1 MPLTVAKT
9 AGFCFGVRRAVD
21 TVYEQLERIPSTSSP
36 KLFTLGEIIHNAQV
50 VEELDSLGAVAVD
63 SLEKLLEL
71 EEQLSQQNRPYIPVI
86 IRSHGVPK
94 KVYEALD
101 SRSIPYIDATCPNVK
116 RIQKIVEEQPEGTL
130 VLIAGDAV
138 HPEIQGIIGHCNV
151 TCVTFT
157 SAKELA
163 EFTENHANLSKMN
176 SVMVAQTTFNTSEWQ
191 KCVETAKN
199 LYTNLK
205 IFDTICKATLMRQTE
220 AAQLA
225 EVSDIMIVIGGRH
238 SSNTQ
243 KLSDICSRFTK
254 TIWVETARELLS
266 GQADVVCQIDAG
278 SRVGVT
284 AGASTPVR
292 IIKEVQKTMSE
303 ILKEEEMS
311 FEEMLNQSF
320 KSTYTGEKVKGI
332 VTGIAPN
339 EITVDIGTK
348 HTGYVPLSELTNDP
362 SLSTE
367 DIVKKGDEIEL
378 VVLRVNDVEGT
389 VMLSKKRLDA
399 QAGFEKVMAAAGTG
413 EVLSG
418 TVTDVVKGGILAV
431 TEGVKVFIPASLS
444 GVSKNEPLEQLLK
457 QKVDFVIREVN
468 EKRHRAV
475 GSIKDVLKEQ
485 KKVLEDKFWSEV
497 EVGKRYQGVVKS
509 ITSYGAFVDLGGVDG
524 MVHISELSWLR
535 IKHPSDVVKVGDVLD
550 VYVKD
555 IDVENKKISLGY
567 KKTEDNP
574 WEVLKRDYEVGSV
587 VTAKV
592 VSMTAF
598 GAFAQ
603 IIPGVDGLIHI
614 SQISNERINKPQD
627 VLTIG
632 QEVQVQITD
641 IDFEKKRVSLSMKA
655 LLEDNAQE
663 EAAEASEETTEVNE
677 LFPCR

>member
-130 VLIAGDAV
+130 ILIAGDAV

-663 EAAEASEETTEVNE
+663 EAAEASEETAEVNE
-677 LFPCR
+677 

>member
-1 MPLTVAKT
+1 MPVTVAKT

-21 TVYEQLERIPSTSSP
+21 TVYTQLELTAPSP
-36 KLFTLGEIIHNAQV
+36 LKLFTLGEIIHNSQV
-50 VEELDSLGAVAVD
+50 VDELKELGAFPVD
-63 SLEKLLEL
+63 SLEELLEQEL
-71 EEQLSQQNRPYIPVI
+71 ARKAQGLPPVPVI
-86 IRSHGVPK
+86 IRSHGVAR
-94 KVYEALD
+94 KVYDALELHQ
-101 SRSIPYIDATCPNVK
+101 IPYIDATCPNVQ
-116 RIQKIVEEQPEGTL
+116 RIQKIAAEQPEGTL
-130 VLIAGDAV
+130 LLIAGDST
-138 HPEIQGIIGHCNV
+138 HPEIQGIMGHCNV
-151 TCVTFT
+151 TCVTFQ
-157 SAKELA
+157 SAEELVNL
-163 EFTENHANLSKMN
+163 TEKQANLSKMN

-225 EVSDIMIVIGGRH
+225 EVSDFMIVIGGRH
-238 SSNTQ
+238 SSNTR
-243 KLSDICSRFTK
+243 KLSDICSRFCP

-303 ILKEEEMS
+303 IVKEEEMS
-311 FEEMLNQSF
+311 FEEMLEQSF
-320 KSTYTGEKVKGI
+320 KSTYTGERVKAI

-348 HTGYVPLSELTNDP
+348 HTGYVPLAELTSDP
-362 SLSTE
+362 SLKPE

-418 TVTDVVKGGILAV
+418 TVTDVVKGGVLAV

-485 KKVLEDKFWSEV
+485 KKALEEKFWSEV

-555 IDVENKKISLGY
+555 IDAENKKISLGY

-574 WEVLKRDYEVGSV
+574 WEVLKRDYEIGSV

-641 IDFEKKRVSLSMKA
+641 IDFDKKRVSLSMKA
-655 LLEDNAQE
+655 LLDESAEEASE
-663 EAAEASEETTEVNE
+663 EAAEEVSEETAE
-677 LFPCR
+677 

>member
-632 QEVQVQITD
+632 QDVQVQITD

-663 EAAEASEETTEVNE
+663 EAAEASEETAEVNE
-677 LFPCR
+677 

>member
-1 MPLTVAKT
+1 MPVTVAKT

-21 TVYEQLERIPSTSSP
+21 TVYRQLEESCRTESP
-36 KLFTLGEIIHNAQV
+36 KLYTLGEIIHNPQV
-50 VEELDSLGAVAVD
+50 VEELNDLGAVAV
-63 SLEKLLEL
+63 
-71 EEQLSQQNRPYIPVI
+71 EQLPELLTLEQTEKVPVI
-86 IRSHGVPK
+86 IRSHGVPHS
-94 KVYEALD
+94 VYEAFEQNG
-101 SRSIPYIDATCPNVK
+101 IPYVDATCPYV
-116 RIQKIVEEQPEGTL
+116 RQIQKIVADQPQDTL
-130 VLIAGDAV
+130 VLVAGDAK
-138 HPEIQGIIGHCNV
+138 HPEVKGIIGHCNA
-151 TCVTFT
+151 TFVTFE
-157 SAKELA
+157 SAEELQKI
-163 EFTENHANLSKMN
+163 TENSPNLAKMN

-191 KCVETAKN
+191 KCVETAKK
-199 LYTNLK
+199 LYTKPK

-220 AAQLA
+220 AAHLA

-238 SSNTQ
+238 SSNTR
-243 KLSDICSRFTK
+243 KLSDICSRYCK
-254 TIWVETARELLS
+254 TIWVETAQELLN
-266 GQADVVCQIDAG
+266 GQADVVCQIAAG

-311 FEEMLNQSF
+311 FEEMLDQSF
-320 KSTYTGEKVKGI
+320 KSAYTGEKVKAV
-332 VTGIAPN
+332 VTSVAPN

-348 HTGYVPLSELTNDP
+348 HTGYVPLAELTSDP
-362 SLSTE
+362 SLKPE

-418 TVTDVVKGGILAV
+418 TVTDVVKGGVLAI

-485 KKVLEDKFWSEV
+485 KKALEEKFWGEV

-509 ITSYGAFVDLGGVDG
+509 LTSYGAFVDLGGVDG

-555 IDVENKKISLGY
+555 IDTENKKISLGY

-574 WEVLKRDYEVGSV
+574 WEVLKRDYEIGSV

-641 IDFEKKRVSLSMKA
+641 IDFDKKRVSLSMKA
-655 LLEDNAQE
+655 LLDDSAE
-663 EAAEASEETTEVNE
+663 EAAEEVSAE
-677 LFPCR
+677 DAE

>member
-1 MPLTVAKT
+1 MPRSVYT
-9 AGFCFGVRRAVD
+9 AL
-21 TVYEQLERIPSTSSP
+21 EQ
-36 KLFTLGEIIHNAQV
+36 N
-50 VEELDSLGAVAVD
+50 
-63 SLEKLLEL
+63 
-71 EEQLSQQNRPYIPVI
+71 
-86 IRSHGVPK
+86 
-94 KVYEALD
+94 
-101 SRSIPYIDATCPNVK
+101 SIPYIDATCPYVK
-116 RIQKIVEEQPEGTL
+116 LIQERVQNQPADSL
-130 VLIAGDAV
+130 VLIAGDAA
-138 HPEIQGIIGHCNV
+138 HPEVQGIIGHCNA
-151 TCVTFT
+151 TYVTFK
-157 SAKELA
+157 SAQELQNL
-163 EFTENHANLSKMN
+163 TESRPFLAKMN
-176 SVMVAQTTFNTSEWQ
+176 SIMVAQTTFNTSEWQ
-191 KCVETAKN
+191 KCVKTAKK

-238 SSNTQ
+238 SSNTG
-243 KLSDICSRFTK
+243 KLADICSRCCK

-266 GQADVVCQIDAG
+266 GQADEVCQIGAG
-278 SRVGVT
+278 SRIGVT

-311 FEEMLNQSF
+311 FEEMLDQSF

-332 VTGIAPN
+332 VTGIALN

-348 HTGYVPLSELTNDP
+348 HTGYVPLSELTSDP
-362 SLSTE
+362 SLKPE

-378 VVLRVNDVEGT
+378 IVMRVNDVEGT

-399 QAGFEKVMAAAGTG
+399 QAG
-413 EVLSG
+413 
-418 TVTDVVKGGILAV
+418 
-431 TEGVKVFIPASLS
+431 VKVFIPASLS
-444 GVSKNEPLEQLLK
+444 GVSKNDSLDQLLK

-485 KKVLEDKFWSEV
+485 KKALEEKFWSEV

-509 ITSYGAFVDLGGVDG
+509 LTSYGAFVDLGGVDG

-555 IDVENKKISLGY
+555 IDTENKKISLGY

-574 WEVLKRDYEVGSV
+574 WEVLKRDYQIGDV

-614 SQISNERINKPQD
+614 SQISTERINKPQD

-632 QEVQVQITD
+632 QEVQVKITD

-655 LLEDNAQE
+655 LLEEAPAAEE
-663 EAAEASEETTEVNE
+663 EAPAEETEETAE
-677 LFPCR
+677 

>member
-151 TCVTFT
+151 TYVTFT
-157 SAKELA
+157 SVKELA

-663 EAAEASEETTEVNE
+663 EAAEASEETSEVNE
-677 LFPCR
+677 

>member
-1 MPLTVAKT
+1 
-9 AGFCFGVRRAVD
+9 
-21 TVYEQLERIPSTSSP
+21 
-36 KLFTLGEIIHNAQV
+36 
-50 VEELDSLGAVAVD
+50 
-63 SLEKLLEL
+63 
-71 EEQLSQQNRPYIPVI
+71 
-86 IRSHGVPK
+86 
-94 KVYEALD
+94 
-101 SRSIPYIDATCPNVK
+101 
-116 RIQKIVEEQPEGTL
+116 
-130 VLIAGDAV
+130 
-138 HPEIQGIIGHCNV
+138 
-151 TCVTFT
+151 
-157 SAKELA
+157 
-163 EFTENHANLSKMN
+163 
-176 SVMVAQTTFNTSEWQ
+176 
-191 KCVETAKN
+191 
-199 LYTNLK
+199 
-205 IFDTICKATLMRQTE
+205 
-220 AAQLA
+220 
-225 EVSDIMIVIGGRH
+225 
-238 SSNTQ
+238 
-243 KLSDICSRFTK
+243 
-254 TIWVETARELLS
+254 
-266 GQADVVCQIDAG
+266 
-278 SRVGVT
+278 
-284 AGASTPVR
+284 
-292 IIKEVQKTMSE
+292 MSE

-677 LFPCR
+677 

>member
-21 TVYEQLERIPSTSSP
+21 TVYEQLERFPSTSSP

-663 EAAEASEETTEVNE
+663 EAAEASEETAEVNE
-677 LFPCR
+677 

>member
-1 MPLTVAKT
+1 MPVTIAKT

-21 TVYEQLERIPSTSSP
+21 TVYRQLEESCRTESP
-36 KLFTLGEIIHNAQV
+36 KLYTLGEIIHNPQV
-50 VEELDSLGAVAVD
+50 VEELNDLGAVAV
-63 SLEKLLEL
+63 
-71 EEQLSQQNRPYIPVI
+71 EQLPELLTLEQTEKVPVI
-86 IRSHGVPK
+86 IRSHGVPHS
-94 KVYEALD
+94 VYEAFEENG
-101 SRSIPYIDATCPNVK
+101 IPYVDATCPYV
-116 RIQKIVEEQPEGTL
+116 RQIQKIVADQPQDTL
-130 VLIAGDAV
+130 VLVAGDAK
-138 HPEIQGIIGHCNV
+138 HPEVKGIIGHCNA
-151 TCVTFT
+151 TFVTFE
-157 SAKELA
+157 SAEELQKI
-163 EFTENHANLSKMN
+163 TENSPNLAKMN

-191 KCVETAKN
+191 KCVETAKK
-199 LYTNLK
+199 LYTKPK

-220 AAQLA
+220 AAHLA

-238 SSNTQ
+238 SSNTR
-243 KLSDICSRFTK
+243 KLSDICSRYCK
-254 TIWVETARELLS
+254 TIWVETAQELLN
-266 GQADVVCQIDAG
+266 GQADVVCQIAAG

-311 FEEMLNQSF
+311 FEEMLDQSF
-320 KSTYTGEKVKGI
+320 KSTYTGEKVKAV
-332 VTGIAPN
+332 VTSVAPN

-348 HTGYVPLSELTNDP
+348 HTGYVPLAELTSDP
-362 SLSTE
+362 SLKPE

-413 EVLSG
+413 KVLSG
-418 TVTDVVKGGILAV
+418 TVTDVVKGGVLAI

-485 KKVLEDKFWSEV
+485 KKALEEKFWGEV

-509 ITSYGAFVDLGGVDG
+509 LTSYGAFVDLGGVDG

-555 IDVENKKISLGY
+555 IDTENKKISLGY

-574 WEVLKRDYEVGSV
+574 WEVLKRDYEIGSV

-641 IDFEKKRVSLSMKA
+641 IDFDKKRVSLSMKA
-655 LLEDNAQE
+655 LLDDSAE
-663 EAAEASEETTEVNE
+663 EAAEEVSAE
-677 LFPCR
+677 DAE

>member
-1 MPLTVAKT
+1 MPVTVAKT

-21 TVYEQLERIPSTSSP
+21 TVYRQLEESCRTESP
-36 KLFTLGEIIHNAQV
+36 KLYTLGEIIHNPQV
-50 VEELDSLGAVAVD
+50 VEELNDLGAVAV
-63 SLEKLLEL
+63 
-71 EEQLSQQNRPYIPVI
+71 EQLPELLTLEQTEKVPVI
-86 IRSHGVPK
+86 IRSHGVPHS
-94 KVYEALD
+94 VYEAFEQNG
-101 SRSIPYIDATCPNVK
+101 IPYVDATCPYV
-116 RIQKIVEEQPEGTL
+116 RQIQKIVADQPQDTL
-130 VLIAGDAV
+130 VLVAGDAK
-138 HPEIQGIIGHCNV
+138 HPEVKGIIGHCNA
-151 TCVTFT
+151 TFVTFD
-157 SAKELA
+157 SAEELQKI
-163 EFTENHANLSKMN
+163 TENSPNLAKMN

-191 KCVETAKN
+191 KCVETAKK
-199 LYTNLK
+199 LYTKPK

-220 AAQLA
+220 AAHLA

-238 SSNTQ
+238 SSNTR
-243 KLSDICSRFTK
+243 KLSDICSRYCK
-254 TIWVETARELLS
+254 TIWVETAQELLN
-266 GQADVVCQIDAG
+266 GQADVVCQIAAG

-320 KSTYTGEKVKGI
+320 KSTYTGEKVKAV
-332 VTGIAPN
+332 VTSVAPN

-348 HTGYVPLSELTNDP
+348 HTGYVPLAELTSDP
-362 SLSTE
+362 SLKPE

-418 TVTDVVKGGILAV
+418 TVTDVVKGGVLAI

-485 KKVLEDKFWSEV
+485 KKALEEKFWGEV

-509 ITSYGAFVDLGGVDG
+509 LTSYGAFVDLGGVDG

-555 IDVENKKISLGY
+555 IDTENKKISLGY

-574 WEVLKRDYEVGSV
+574 WEVLKRDYEIGSV

-641 IDFEKKRVSLSMKA
+641 IDFDKKRVSLSMKA
-655 LLEDNAQE
+655 LLDDSAE
-663 EAAEASEETTEVNE
+663 EAAEEVSAE
-677 LFPCR
+677 DAE

>member
-94 KVYEALD
+94 KVYETLD

-151 TCVTFT
+151 TYVTFT
-157 SAKELA
+157 SVKDLA

-663 EAAEASEETTEVNE
+663 EAAEASEETAEVNE
-677 LFPCR
+677 

>member
-21 TVYEQLERIPSTSSP
+21 TVYEQLERISSTSSP
-36 KLFTLGEIIHNAQV
+36 KLFTLGEIIHNTQV

-677 LFPCR
+677 

>member
-1 MPLTVAKT
+1 MPVTVAKT

-21 TVYEQLERIPSTSSP
+21 TVYRQLEESCRTESP
-36 KLFTLGEIIHNAQV
+36 KLYTLGEIIHNPQV
-50 VEELDSLGAVAVD
+50 VEELNDLGAVAVEQ
-63 SLEKLLEL
+63 LPELLTL
-71 EEQLSQQNRPYIPVI
+71 EETEKVPVI
-86 IRSHGVPK
+86 IRSHGVPHS
-94 KVYEALD
+94 VYEAFEENG
-101 SRSIPYIDATCPNVK
+101 IPYVDATCPYV
-116 RIQKIVEEQPEGTL
+116 RQIQKIVADQPQDTL
-130 VLIAGDAV
+130 VLVAGDAK
-138 HPEIQGIIGHCNV
+138 HPEVKGIIGHCNA
-151 TCVTFT
+151 TFVTFE
-157 SAKELA
+157 SAEELQKI
-163 EFTENHANLSKMN
+163 TENSPNLAKMN

-191 KCVETAKN
+191 KCVETAKK
-199 LYTNLK
+199 LYTKPK

-220 AAQLA
+220 AAHLA

-238 SSNTQ
+238 SSNTR
-243 KLSDICSRFTK
+243 KLSDICSRYCK
-254 TIWVETARELLS
+254 TIWVETAQELLN
-266 GQADVVCQIDAG
+266 GQADVVCQIAAG

-311 FEEMLNQSF
+311 FEEMLDQSF
-320 KSTYTGEKVKGI
+320 KSTYTGEKVKAV
-332 VTGIAPN
+332 VTSVAPN

-348 HTGYVPLSELTNDP
+348 HTGYVPLAELTSDP
-362 SLSTE
+362 SLKPE

-418 TVTDVVKGGILAV
+418 TVTDVVKGGVLAI

-485 KKVLEDKFWSEV
+485 KKALEEKFWGEV

-509 ITSYGAFVDLGGVDG
+509 LTSYGAFVDLGGVDG

-555 IDVENKKISLGY
+555 IDTENKKISLGY

-574 WEVLKRDYEVGSV
+574 WEVLKRDYEIGSV

-641 IDFEKKRVSLSMKA
+641 IDFDKKRVSLSMKA
-655 LLEDNAQE
+655 LLDDSAE
-663 EAAEASEETTEVNE
+663 EAAEEVSAE
-677 LFPCR
+677 DAE

>member
-116 RIQKIVEEQPEGTL
+116 RIQKIVEDQPEGTL

-663 EAAEASEETTEVNE
+663 EAAEASEETAEVNE
-677 LFPCR
+677 

>member
-21 TVYEQLERIPSTSSP
+21 TVYEQLERISSTSSP

-94 KVYEALD
+94 KVYETLD

-116 RIQKIVEEQPEGTL
+116 RIQKIVVEQPEGTL

-663 EAAEASEETTEVNE
+663 EAAEASEETAEVNE
-677 LFPCR
+677 

>member
-21 TVYEQLERIPSTSSP
+21 TVYEQLERISSTSSP

-94 KVYEALD
+94 NVYEALD

-151 TCVTFT
+151 PCVTFT

-663 EAAEASEETTEVNE
+663 EAAEASEETAEVNE
-677 LFPCR
+677 

>member
-21 TVYEQLERIPSTSSP
+21 TVYEQLERISSTSSP

-151 TCVTFT
+151 TYVTIT
-157 SAKELA
+157 SVKDLA

-663 EAAEASEETTEVNE
+663 EAAEASEETAEVNE
-677 LFPCR
+677 

>member
-1 MPLTVAKT
+1 MPVTVAKT

-21 TVYEQLERIPSTSSP
+21 TVYRQLEESCRTESP
-36 KLFTLGEIIHNAQV
+36 KLYTLGEIIHNPQV
-50 VEELDSLGAVAVD
+50 VEELNTLGAVAV
-63 SLEKLLEL
+63 
-71 EEQLSQQNRPYIPVI
+71 EQLPELLTLEQTEKVPVI
-86 IRSHGVPK
+86 IRSHGVPHS
-94 KVYEALD
+94 VYEAFEQNG
-101 SRSIPYIDATCPNVK
+101 IPYVDATCPYV
-116 RIQKIVEEQPEGTL
+116 RQIQKIVADQPQDTL
-130 VLIAGDAV
+130 VLVAGDAK
-138 HPEIQGIIGHCNV
+138 HPEVKGIIGHCNA
-151 TCVTFT
+151 TFVTFE
-157 SAKELA
+157 SAEELQKI
-163 EFTENHANLSKMN
+163 TENSPNLAKMN

-191 KCVETAKN
+191 KCVETAKK
-199 LYTNLK
+199 LYTKPK

-220 AAQLA
+220 AAHLA

-238 SSNTQ
+238 SSNTR
-243 KLSDICSRFTK
+243 KLSDICSRYCK
-254 TIWVETARELLS
+254 TIWVETAQELLN
-266 GQADVVCQIDAG
+266 GQADVVCQIAAG

-311 FEEMLNQSF
+311 FEEMLDQSF
-320 KSTYTGEKVKGI
+320 KSTYTGEKVKAV
-332 VTGIAPN
+332 VTSVAPN

-348 HTGYVPLSELTNDP
+348 HTGYVPLAELTSDP
-362 SLSTE
+362 SLKPE

-418 TVTDVVKGGILAV
+418 TVTDVVKGGVLAI

-485 KKVLEDKFWSEV
+485 KKALEEKFWGEV

-509 ITSYGAFVDLGGVDG
+509 LTSYGAFVDLGGVDG

-555 IDVENKKISLGY
+555 IDTENKKISLGY

-574 WEVLKRDYEVGSV
+574 WEVLKRDYEIGSV

-641 IDFEKKRVSLSMKA
+641 IDFDKKRVSPVHESSA
-655 LLEDNAQE
+655 GR
-663 EAAEASEETTEVNE
+663 
-677 LFPCR
+677 FR

>member
-21 TVYEQLERIPSTSSP
+21 TVYEQLERISSTSSP

-151 TCVTFT
+151 TYVTFT
-157 SAKELA
+157 SIKDLA

-663 EAAEASEETTEVNE
+663 EAAEASEETAEVNE
-677 LFPCR
+677 

>member
-1 MPLTVAKT
+1 MPVTVAKT

-21 TVYEQLERIPSTSSP
+21 TVYRQLEESCRTELP
-36 KLFTLGEIIHNAQV
+36 KLYTLGEIIHNPQV
-50 VEELDSLGAVAVD
+50 VDELQALGAVAV
-63 SLEKLLEL
+63 
-71 EEQLSQQNRPYIPVI
+71 EQLPELLTLEQTEKVPVI
-86 IRSHGVPK
+86 IRSHGVPHS
-94 KVYEALD
+94 VYEAFEQND
-101 SRSIPYIDATCPNVK
+101 IPYVDATCPYV
-116 RIQKIVEEQPEGTL
+116 RQIQKIVADQPQDTL
-130 VLIAGDAV
+130 VLVAGDAK
-138 HPEIQGIIGHCNV
+138 HPEVKGIIGHCNA
-151 TCVTFT
+151 TFVTFE
-157 SAKELA
+157 SAEELQKI
-163 EFTENHANLSKMN
+163 TENSPNLAKMN

-191 KCVETAKN
+191 KCVETAKK
-199 LYTNLK
+199 LYTKPK

-220 AAQLA
+220 AAHLA

-238 SSNTQ
+238 SSNTR
-243 KLSDICSRFTK
+243 KLSDICSRYCK
-254 TIWVETARELLS
+254 TIWVETAQELLN
-266 GQADVVCQIDAG
+266 GQADVVCQIAAG

-311 FEEMLNQSF
+311 FEEMLDQSF
-320 KSTYTGEKVKGI
+320 KSTYTGEKVKAV
-332 VTGIAPN
+332 VTSVAPN

-348 HTGYVPLSELTNDP
+348 HTGYVPLAELTSDP
-362 SLSTE
+362 SLKPE

-418 TVTDVVKGGILAV
+418 TVTDVVKGGVLAI

-485 KKVLEDKFWSEV
+485 KKALEEKFWSEV

-509 ITSYGAFVDLGGVDG
+509 LTSYGAFVDLGGVDG

-555 IDVENKKISLGY
+555 IDTENKKISLGY

-574 WEVLKRDYEVGSV
+574 WEVLKRDYEIGSV

-641 IDFEKKRVSLSMKA
+641 IDFDKKRVSLSMKA
-655 LLEDNAQE
+655 LLDDSAE
-663 EAAEASEETTEVNE
+663 EAAEEVSAE
-677 LFPCR
+677 DAE

>member
-21 TVYEQLERIPSTSSP
+21 TVYEQLERISSTSSS

-94 KVYEALD
+94 NVYEALD

-151 TCVTFT
+151 TCITFT

-663 EAAEASEETTEVNE
+663 EAAEASEETAEVNE
-677 LFPCR
+677 

>member
-21 TVYEQLERIPSTSSP
+21 TVYEQLERISSTSSP

-94 KVYEALD
+94 NVYEVLD

-663 EAAEASEETTEVNE
+663 EAAEASEETAEVNE
-677 LFPCR
+677 

>member
-1 MPLTVAKT
+1 MPVTVAKT

-21 TVYEQLERIPSTSSP
+21 TVYEQLQCSSLPTSP
-36 KLFTLGEIIHNAQV
+36 KLFTLGEIIHNSQV
-50 VEELDSLGAVAVD
+50 VDELKALGAIPIPSLEEL
-63 SLEKLLEL
+63 LEQEL
-71 EEQLSQQNRPYIPVI
+71 SRKQQGLPFAPVI
-86 IRSHGVPK
+86 IRSHGVAR
-94 KVYEALD
+94 KVYEALEQNE
-101 SRSIPYIDATCPNVK
+101 IPYIDATCPNVQ
-116 RIQKIVEEQPEGTL
+116 RIQKIAADQPEGTL
-130 VLIAGDAV
+130 LLIAGDSN
-138 HPEIQGIIGHCNV
+138 HPEIQGIMGHCNV
-151 TCVTFT
+151 TCVTFQ
-157 SAKELA
+157 SAEELRNL
-163 EFTENHANLSKMN
+163 TEKHANLSKMT

-225 EVSDIMIVIGGRH
+225 EVSDFMIVIGGRH
-238 SSNTQ
+238 SSNTK
-243 KLSDICSRFTK
+243 KLSDICGRFCT

-266 GQADVVCQIDAG
+266 GRADVVCQIDAG

-303 ILKEEEMS
+303 IVKEEEMS

-320 KSTYTGEKVKGI
+320 KSTYTGERVKAI

-348 HTGYVPLSELTNDP
+348 HTGYVPLSELTSDP
-362 SLSTE
+362 SLKPE

-418 TVTDVVKGGILAV
+418 TVTDVVKGGVLAV

-485 KKVLEDKFWSEV
+485 KKALEEKFWSEV

-574 WEVLKRDYEVGSV
+574 WEVLKRDYEIGSV

-632 QEVQVQITD
+632 QEVQVKITD
-641 IDFEKKRVSLSMKA
+641 IDFDKKRVSLSMKA
-655 LLEDNAQE
+655 LLDENAEEASE
-663 EAAEASEETTEVNE
+663 EAAEEVSEETAE
-677 LFPCR
+677 

>member
-1 MPLTVAKT
+1 MPVTVAKT

-21 TVYEQLERIPSTSSP
+21 TVYRQLEESCRTESP
-36 KLFTLGEIIHNAQV
+36 KLYTLGEIIHNPQV
-50 VEELDSLGAVAVD
+50 VEELNDLGAVAV
-63 SLEKLLEL
+63 
-71 EEQLSQQNRPYIPVI
+71 EQLPELLTLEQTEKVPVI
-86 IRSHGVPK
+86 IRSHGVPHS
-94 KVYEALD
+94 VYEAFEENG
-101 SRSIPYIDATCPNVK
+101 IPYVDATCPYV
-116 RIQKIVEEQPEGTL
+116 RQIQKIVADQPQDTL
-130 VLIAGDAV
+130 VLVAGDAK
-138 HPEIQGIIGHCNV
+138 HPEVKGIIGHCNA
-151 TCVTFT
+151 TFVTFE
-157 SAKELA
+157 SAEELQKI
-163 EFTENHANLSKMN
+163 TENSPNLAKMN

-191 KCVETAKN
+191 KCVETAKK
-199 LYTNLK
+199 LYTKPK

-220 AAQLA
+220 AAHLA

-238 SSNTQ
+238 SSNTR
-243 KLSDICSRFTK
+243 KLSDICSRYCK
-254 TIWVETARELLS
+254 TIWVETAQELLN
-266 GQADVVCQIDAG
+266 GQADVVCQIAAG

-311 FEEMLNQSF
+311 FEEMLDQSF
-320 KSTYTGEKVKGI
+320 KSTYTGEKVKAV
-332 VTGIAPN
+332 VTSVAPN

-348 HTGYVPLSELTNDP
+348 HTGYVPLAELTSDP
-362 SLSTE
+362 SLKPE

-418 TVTDVVKGGILAV
+418 TVTDVVKGGVLAI

-485 KKVLEDKFWSEV
+485 KKALEEKFWGEV
-497 EVGKRYQGVVKS
+497 EVGKRYQGGVKS
-509 ITSYGAFVDLGGVDG
+509 LTSYGAFVDLGGVDG

-555 IDVENKKISLGY
+555 IDTENKKISLGY

-574 WEVLKRDYEVGSV
+574 WEVLKRDYEIGSV

-641 IDFEKKRVSLSMKA
+641 IDFDKKRVSLSMKA
-655 LLEDNAQE
+655 LLDDSAE
-663 EAAEASEETTEVNE
+663 EAAEEVSAE
-677 LFPCR
+677 DAE

>member
-655 LLEDNAQE
+655 LLEDL
-663 EAAEASEETTEVNE
+663 S
-677 LFPCR
+677 LIHI

>member
-191 KCVETAKN
+191 KCVETAKK
-199 LYTNLK
+199 LYTKPK

-220 AAQLA
+220 AAHLA

-238 SSNTQ
+238 SSNTR
-243 KLSDICSRFTK
+243 KLSDICSRYCK
-254 TIWVETARELLS
+254 TIWVETAQELLN
-266 GQADVVCQIDAG
+266 GQADVVCQIAAG

-311 FEEMLNQSF
+311 FEEMLDQSF
-320 KSTYTGEKVKGI
+320 KSTYTGEKVKAV
-332 VTGIAPN
+332 VTSVAPN

-348 HTGYVPLSELTNDP
+348 HTGYVPLAELTSDP
-362 SLSTE
+362 SLKPE

-418 TVTDVVKGGILAV
+418 TVTDVVKGGVLAI

-485 KKVLEDKFWSEV
+485 KKALEEKFWGEV

-509 ITSYGAFVDLGGVDG
+509 LTSYGAFVDLGGVDG

-555 IDVENKKISLGY
+555 IDTENKKISLGY

-574 WEVLKRDYEVGSV
+574 WEVLKRDYEIGSV

-641 IDFEKKRVSLSMKA
+641 IDFDKKRVSLSMKA
-655 LLEDNAQE
+655 LLDDSAE
-663 EAAEASEETTEVNE
+663 EAAEEVSAE
-677 LFPCR
+677 DAE

>member
-663 EAAEASEETTEVNE
+663 EAAEAYEETAEVNE
-677 LFPCR
+677 

>member
-1 MPLTVAKT
+1 MPVTVAKT
-9 AGFCFGVRRAVD
+9 AGFCFGVQRAVD
-21 TVYEQLERIPSTSSP
+21 TVYQQLKESQLTGFP
-36 KLFTLGEIIHNAQV
+36 KLYTLGEIIHNPQV
-50 VEELDSLGAVAVD
+50 VEELRSLGAVAVD
-63 SLEKLLEL
+63 SLEQLLML
-71 EEQLSQQNRPYIPVI
+71 EAQANPPVPVI
-86 IRSHGVPK
+86 IRSHGVPRS
-94 KVYEALD
+94 VYTALEQN
-101 SRSIPYIDATCPNVK
+101 SIPYIDATCPYVK
-116 RIQKIVEEQPEGTL
+116 LIQERVQNQPADSL
-130 VLIAGDAV
+130 VLIAGDAA
-138 HPEIQGIIGHCNV
+138 HPEVQGIIGHCNA
-151 TCVTFT
+151 THVTFK
-157 SAKELA
+157 SAAELQNL
-163 EFTENHANLSKMN
+163 TESRPFLAKMN
-176 SVMVAQTTFNTSEWQ
+176 SILVAQTTFNTSEWQ
-191 KCVETAKN
+191 KCVKTAKK

-238 SSNTQ
+238 SSNTG
-243 KLSDICSRFTK
+243 KLADICSRCCK

-266 GQADVVCQIDAG
+266 GQADEVCQIGAG
-278 SRVGVT
+278 SRIGVT

-311 FEEMLNQSF
+311 FEEMLDQSF

-348 HTGYVPLSELTNDP
+348 HTGYVPLSELTSDP
-362 SLSTE
+362 SLKPE

-378 VVLRVNDVEGT
+378 IVMRVNDVEGT

-418 TVTDVVKGGILAV
+418 TVTDVVKGGVLAV

-444 GVSKNEPLEQLLK
+444 GVSKNDSLDQLLK

-485 KKVLEDKFWSEV
+485 KKALEEKFWSEV

-509 ITSYGAFVDLGGVDG
+509 LTSYGAFVDLGGVDG

-555 IDVENKKISLGY
+555 IDTENKKISLGY

-574 WEVLKRDYEVGSV
+574 WEVLKRDYQIGDV

-614 SQISNERINKPQD
+614 SQISTERINKPQD

-632 QEVQVQITD
+632 QEVQVKITD

-655 LLEDNAQE
+655 LLEEAPAAEESAEE
-663 EAAEASEETTEVNE
+663 EAPAETTEE
-677 LFPCR
+677 TAE